1 MYGLIIVGIV
11 GTVIGFGIML
21 LVVTERN
28 ETDDSG
34 ARFKVNKTVRKS
46 IRARKESNILT
57 GTTAYMDRNTYNAVR
72 TVLCGICVMIGGMT
86 FNFFIAIIGVVVF
99 LLTIPKEYTKK
110 DRKLPFHMFVQF
122 VRNMD
127 RDKKDDEMMEC
138 LSVFKN
144 FIVQTREKPLG
155 ADYIIE
161 YLASNTIYIKSP
173 LYRMLGKIRMGR
185 KEEAESTFAEEVGS
199 ELAKDF
205 AHLLAQLDEMNP
217 VELEEAVISRQK
229 YISEIRN
236 TKNIRR
242 AQLVSDLVYFPVVVT
257 VMMILMNFMLV
268 AYYLE
273 QCDQMAV
280 FF

>member
-11 GTVIGFGIML
+11 GTAIGFGIMM
-21 LVVTERN
+21 LVVPERN

-34 ARFKVNKTVRKS
+34 ARFKVNKAARKS

-57 GTTAYMDRNTYNAVR
+57 GTTVYMDRNTYNAVR
-72 TVLCGICVMIGGMT
+72 TVLCGICIMIGGMT

-127 RDKKDDEMMEC
+127 KDKKDDEMMEC

-185 KEEAESTFAEEVGS
+185 KEEAEFTFAEEVGS

-205 AHLLAQLDEMNP
+205 AHLLAQIDEMNP
-217 VELEEAVISRQK
+217 AELEEAVISRQK

-273 QCDQMAV
+273 QREQMAV